1 MVGLRSPLSSSL
13 SLQTQKNSRR
23 LRRQRVLVLCW
34 FFATVLF
41 INAFVPKQSSI
52 RNESQLHSHGKNVLT
67 ADAIL
72 ASLSSFNHVFGG
84 RGRGRA
90 SSNNNNNNNDE
101 FLRLQMEK
109 ERASG
114 TLKYKMEREQ
124 NKNLMHSS
132 GQSLSELTHNDNA
145 DENNFMNNNNGE
157 DVGTLARPRIIP
169 KTLRDTLIHDVE
181 AREYR
186 KFKKCSVIG
195 NDSSMRNAKLG
206 VEIER
211 AQAIYRMNFAPL
223 KMFEVDVGANTH
235 TMCVNPE
242 KMRRGLRK
250 ELSDMEK
257 KMDGIGGYRSS
268 SSSSS
273 FSGGGGTSHGRW
285 VTDNG
290 NIPERVLVV
299 GDVPGKDA
307 KTGDSEKPCIERSQG
322 GLCIERTKD
331 KKIRNMKPSV
341 QKLAEELLYTL
352 QEGVGEENGVPTTG
366 LYCLVLALTECESVD
381 VYGIGVGTMNKE
393 DMKDL
398 EYFKDDHFRGWDAR
412 HNAEAERTLLRVLAS
427 KVWRNALMKPL
438 GELKWHNPLMSS
450 ELVNANLLSQTAC
463 ISGIRCV

>member
-41 INAFVPKQSSI
+41 INALVPKQSSI
-52 RNESQLHSHGKNVLT
+52 RNESQLHSHGKNVLN

-90 SSNNNNNNNDE
+90 SSNNNNDNDE

-132 GQSLSELTHNDNA
+132 GQSLSELTNDNA
-145 DENNFMNNNNGE
+145 GENNFMNNNNGE

-268 SSSSS
+268 SSSRS